1 MHILVDYLTISL
13 HGYTTEG
20 LLRILKIDESAMQE
34 IKSYFAPYGMEKC
47 LYYPKGV
54 KLHCGEYHI
63 LELSGQGCRQIE
75 TLHGDNFEWLPFLNR
90 FMERENTHISRLDI
104 AADDKAENE
113 KDALLNMANMR
124 RYVETQRYVC
134 KSRKVLI
141 MTGAEEMIIFGSAQ
155 SDRRLRIYNKA
166 LERGVTGHWIRVEMQ
181 LRNDA
186 ALSFYMNAWN
196 SNDIG
201 ATFGGMLLDYL
212 RFTNDVKNGI
222 NTNRLKAVRWWTKFV
237 GTTKRIKGFYLGG
250 VEYNMKGLYNYLTK
264 QTASS
269 YRTYFELNNGSLD
282 ALYEIFADA
291 ELNKNQLFLIET
303 ERRKTHMRMDYKYKK
318 TDKAQ
323 ELLLL
328 ALQNNPPL

>member
-13 HGYTTEG
+13 HGYKTED

-34 IKSYFAPYGMEKC
+34 IKSYFASYGMEKC

-75 TLHGDNFEWLPFLNR
+75 TLAGDSFDWLSFISR
-90 FMERENTHISRLDI
+90 FMEREKTHISRLDI
-104 AADDKAENE
+104 AADDKEG
-113 KDALLNMANMR
+113 LLSMSTMR
-124 RYVETQRYVC
+124 RYVESQKYVC
-134 KSRKVLI
+134 KSRKVLV

-166 LERGVTGHWIRVEMQ
+166 LERGVTGHWIRAEMQ
-181 LRNDA
+181 MRNDA
-186 ALSFYMNAWN
+186 ALSFFMNTWN

-201 ATFGGMLLDYL
+201 KTYCGMLLDYL
-212 RFTNDVKNGI
+212 RFTADENKGI
-222 NTNRLKAVRWWTKFV
+222 NSNRLPAVRWWTRFL
-237 GTTKRIKGFYLGG
+237 GTTRRVKGFYLGG
-250 VEYNMKGLYNYLTK
+250 VEYNKKGLYNYLTK

-269 YRTYFELNNGSLD
+269 LKTYFTLCNGNLDDMFELF
-282 ALYEIFADA
+282 IDA
-291 ELNKNQLFLIET
+291 ELNKNQQFLIES
-303 ERRKTHMRMDYKYKK
+303 ERRKTQMRIDYKYKK

-328 ALQNNPPL
+328 ALQKNPPL